1 VLLGLLAA
9 TYATF
14 FLASMRVATRAREV
28 TVPDVSRQS
37 VERATATLAA
47 AGLAIRIDPL
57 ARPDPDVPA
66 DHVLSQ
72 EPAAGTTLRRQ
83 RSVRVRLSE
92 GQREPEIPGIIGQAE
107 RAAEIAL
114 LEQGIEIAARAE
126 VRSGDYTTGAVM
138 AQDPPAGVR
147 APGVS
152 LLVNRGEGGRTF
164 VMPDVIGTVGAQAV
178 SALRARGFRV
188 AITGEVAYP
197 GIPRG
202 IVVRQTPQAGF
213 QIAAEG
219 SPISLEVSR

>member
-83 RSVRVRLSE
+83 RS
-92 GQREPEIPGIIGQAE
+92 EPEIPGIIGQAE